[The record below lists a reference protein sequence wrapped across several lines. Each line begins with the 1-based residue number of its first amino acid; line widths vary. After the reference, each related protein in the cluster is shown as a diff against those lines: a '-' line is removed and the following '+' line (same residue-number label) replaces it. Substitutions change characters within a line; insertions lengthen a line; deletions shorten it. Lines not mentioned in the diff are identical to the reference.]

1 MFVAEGLTWLLIR
14 AGTRLGVTLSM
25 NMNAGRSRTVLEGS
39 PSIIGEPSGTG
50 MLEADS
56 IIFYD

>member
-1 MFVAEGLTWLLIR
+1 MFVAEGLMWSSIK

-25 NMNAGRSRTVLEGS
+25 NVNAGRSSTVLEGS
-39 PSIIGEPSGTG
+39 PSIIGESSGTG
-50 MLEADS
+50 MLEAES